1 MGYGYE
7 HVKGIK
13 ESKITGIFDSSEPE
27 KMRGMVGRAHSTGMR
42 YHTEPKAQK

>member
-27 KMRGMVGRAHSTGMR
+27 KMGDGGGGEHIQRG
-42 YHTEPKAQK
+42 